1 MSSPFSKKFINKRS
15 GLFMSKK
22 QEKTFGPEGTNP
34 NPEIYEAIKK
44 NDSKTSSTPLE
55 YSTAVATG
63 YVSTRDSLQR
73 MFDDIAEGTSK
84 ALEAVSDPQSQANRL
99 ERRIANRN
107 KRADKKQ
114 KKSEELLGVT
124 RTKVTDDDGNPVI
137 DAKTGKQKVKTTTTD
152 TEPTNKEKKK
162 SKRLRDRAKN
172 IRDKNINT
180 LTPRYNKA
188 KEKADSDMAKK
199 LKQYEALYDLK
210 NPKGTTYNQK
220 MNQIAA
226 DYDERN
232 GKGSFAKLGDTE
244 EGKKQRDR
252 IIAQRLQY
260 TD

>member
-55 YSTAVATG
+55 YSAAVATG

-84 ALEAVSDPQSQANRL
+84 
-99 ERRIANRN
+99 
-107 KRADKKQ
+107 
-114 KKSEELLGVT
+114 
-124 RTKVTDDDGNPVI
+124 TKVTDADGNPVI
-137 DAKTGKQKVKTTTTD
+137 DEKTGKQKVKTTTTAK
-152 TEPTNKEKKK
+152 EPTNKEKKK
-162 SKRLRDRAKN
+162 SKRLKDRAKN
-172 IRDKNINT
+172 IRDKNINI

-188 KEKADSDMAKK
+188 KEKADSEMTKK
-199 LKQYEALYDLK
+199 LKQYEELYNLK
-210 NPKGTTYNQK
+210 NPKGTTYDQK
-220 MNQIAA
+220 INQIAT
-226 DYDERN
+226 DYDKRN
-232 GKGSFAKLGDTE
+232 GKGSFANLGNTE
-244 EGKKQRDR
+244 EGKKERKK

>member
-55 YSTAVATG
+55 YSAAVATG

-107 KRADKKQ
+107 QRAAKLNKKAN
-114 KKSEELLGVT
+114 EGLG
-124 RTKVTDDDGNPVI
+124 RKI
-137 DAKTGKQKVKTTTTD
+137 DPKTGEITFDPKPKTSRQIEKAKKAAKKAKRI
-152 TEPTNKEKKK
+152 TE
-162 SKRLRDRAKN
+162 KN
-172 IRDKNINT
+172 ITT
-180 LTPRYNKA
+180 LTPRYDKA

-199 LKQYEALYDLK
+199 LKQYEDLYNLK
-210 NPKGTTYNQK
+210 NPKGTTYDQK
-220 MNQIAA
+220 INQIIT
-226 DYDERN
+226 DYDKRH
-232 GKGSFAKLGDTE
+232 GKGSFANIGNTKE
-244 EGKKQRDR
+244 EREKEQNK
-252 IIAQRLQY
+252 IIAQRIQY